1 MTQTTETVL
10 DRYIRIFDR
19 AAHDAGALEELR
31 TIFAPDATVQLGEG
45 DEPLTGFAVIM
56 ELYQGIARNL
66 ADSKH
71 FWDVTVLADGTL
83 ECRWVQAGR
92 VADGRLVTQ
101 SGLEHATVNADG
113 LITNL
118 RNKMV
123 PADSWI

>member
-1 MTQTTETVL
+1 MTETTI
-10 DRYIRIFDR
+10 DRYITIFDR
-19 AAHDAGALEELR
+19 AAHDPEALEELR
-31 TIFAPDATVQLGEG
+31 TIFAPDATVQLHEG
-45 DEPLTGFAVIM
+45 QEPITGFALIM
-56 ELYQGIARNL
+56 EVYQGIARHM

-71 FWDVTVLADGTL
+71 FWHTTVLADGTL

-92 VADGRLVTQ
+92 SADGSLVTQ

-123 PADSWI
+123 PAGSWV